1 MSTIRAMV
9 DTPHPNTDAVAERL
23 QEALG
28 SAFRLERELG
38 GGGMSRVFVARDAAL
53 DRRVVVKVLPE
64 TIAEGLSADRFRREI
79 MLSAGLQHPN
89 IVPVIAAGDA
99 GGLPYFVMPFVEG
112 ESLRGRIARGP
123 LMIPEVVSILRDV
136 ARALGYAHARGIIHR
151 DIKPDNILLS
161 GGAAVVADFGVAKA
175 LVESAP
181 GTTSGDSARTLT
193 RVGMSLGT
201 PAYMAP
207 EQVVADPAMDQRVD
221 IYSLG
226 VLAFEALAGRAPF
239 TGETVA
245 EVMSAHLT
253 RTPEPL
259 TTVRPG
265 TPIALGALVA
275 RCMEKDPRQRPANAE
290 QLLQLLDDPAVVSG
304 AVPSL
309 ASVPAVARG
318 ASHGRSRT
326 LALIGAA
333 LLAVAGGGWWVLRGR
348 TGGTAAVQTIA
359 VLPLDQVT
367 SDTADA
373 YLAQGIADEVLN
385 ALARIPGVHV
395 ASRLAAKSVAT
406 AKAPAEV
413 AKQLGVTMTLEG
425 SVQRR
430 GDRVRVTAQLARVID
445 GVSVWSE
452 TYDRPGSE
460 LYALQGE
467 IAGSVA
473 ATVRADVARDRDV
486 SKAATHDPAA
496 YDDYLRGHY
505 LLAHRGASSIREAI
519 TRFERAID
527 RDSTFARAYAE
538 LAQAYAVLPLY
549 TGGGSELLGSAERA
563 ARRAIALDSSLAP
576 AHAALGYLQDAAW
589 KWSDGRASL
598 RRAVALDSSDAT
610 AWQWLGENLLIT
622 GDARGARDAFA
633 AASRMDS
640 EALIATALQAVAS
653 SLGGDHETGV
663 QLGRRVVDANPSQ
676 AVPRFMLGTVLV
688 YAGRYGEAVSELREA
703 QRLAPSVLAV
713 NGTLGHALARGG
725 DAAAARGV
733 LAALRRTPDAPG
745 VQPAIAKVL
754 VALGDAD
761 GAMTALERA
770 ATAHDGFFA
779 SEPLLSPLF
788 APLQSHARWPALLA
802 SLGIVPVATKR

>member
-1 MSTIRAMV
+1 MV

-28 SAFRLERELG
+28 TAFRLERELG

-99 GGLPYFVMPFVEG
+99 SGLPYFVMPFVEG
-112 ESLRGRIARGP
+112 ESLRARIARGP
-123 LMIPEVVSILRDV
+123 LLVPEVVSILRDV
-136 ARALGYAHARGIIHR
+136 ARALGYAHTRGIIHR

-175 LVESAP
+175 LVESTP
-181 GTTSGDSARTLT
+181 GASAGDTARTLT

-207 EQVVADPAMDQRVD
+207 EQVVADPRMDHRVD

-226 VLAFEALAGRAPF
+226 VMAFEALTGRAPF
-239 TGETVA
+239 AGDSVA

-253 RTPEPL
+253 RAPEPL
-259 TTVRPG
+259 ATARPG
-265 TPIALGALVA
+265 TPIALATLVA
-275 RCMEKDPRQRPANAE
+275 RCLEKDPRQRPANAE
-290 QLLQLLDDPAVVSG
+290 EMLRLLDDPAVVSG

-309 ASVPAVARG
+309 ASVPAVPRAKSSSRVLVSG
-318 ASHGRSRT
+318 AV
-326 LALIGAA
+326 ALVVLGI
-333 LLAVAGGGWWVLRGR
+333 AGGGWWLRSRGASVA
-348 TGGTAAVQTIA
+348 GPAVQTIA
-359 VLPLDQVT
+359 VLPLDLAS
-367 SDTADA
+367 SDTSDA

-385 ALARIPGVHV
+385 AIARVPGVHV
-395 ASRLAAKSVAT
+395 ASRLAAKSMAS
-406 AKAPAEV
+406 AAAPADV
-413 AKQLGVTMTLEG
+413 ASKLGVTMTLEG

-430 GDRVRVTAQLARVID
+430 GDRVRVTAQLARVAD
-445 GVSVWSE
+445 GVSLWSE
-452 TYDRPGSE
+452 TYDRPGTE

-473 ATVRADVARDRDV
+473 ATVRADVARAGDTPR
-486 SKAATHDPAA
+486 AATRDPAA

-519 TRFERAID
+519 TRFERATD
-527 RDSTFARAYAE
+527 RDSGFARAYAE
-538 LAQAYAVLPLY
+538 LSQAYAVLPLY
-549 TGGGSELLGSAERA
+549 TGGGSELLANAERA

-576 AHAALGYLQDAAW
+576 AHAALGYLQNAAW
-589 KWSDGRASL
+589 KWNEGRASL

-610 AWQWLGENLLIT
+610 AWQWLGENLIIT
-622 GDARGARDAFA
+622 GDTKGARDAFA
-633 AASRMDS
+633 ASARMDS
-640 EALIATALQAVAS
+640 DAPIASALQAVAS

-676 AVPRFMLGTVLV
+676 AVPRFMLGTVLA
-688 YAGRYGEAVSELREA
+688 YAGRWAEAVSELREA

-713 NGTLGHALARGG
+713 NGTLGYSLARAG
-725 DAAAARGV
+725 DAAAAKAV
-733 LAALRRTPDAPG
+733 LASLQRTPNAPG

-754 VALGDAD
+754 VALGDAE
-761 GAMTALERA
+761 GAMSALVRA
-770 ATAHDGFFA
+770 AALHDGFFA
-779 SEPLLSPLF
+779 SEPLWSPLF
-788 APLQSHARWPALLA
+788 EPLQQSPRWPGLLA
-802 SLGIVPVATKR
+802 SIGLSGGKVGQ